1 MRFARSDN
9 SPVTFLG
16 DIEFRTETNSVDE
29 FVRCPQAAVLAES
42 ERSDA
47 RLGGVAEGST
57 IYEPLEFRAPAT
69 PLIRLPPRS
78 LPIDSV
84 QVLQRW
90 EGIVTETGGDSFCAE
105 LKDLSEPD
113 YPLELVELPIAEI
126 HVDDRPLIRT
136 GACFYWSI
144 GIKTGQRGVI
154 TRVSEIRFQRLPKW
168 TRRRIAAAKKEAEKA
183 FGSFWLAESS
193 SAE

>member
-144 GIKTGQRGVI
+144 GIKTSQRGVI